1 MLRWEVAYQ
10 MLRLLKSFS
19 LTAKLAMLIVGINLA
34 GIAGL
39 SSYSWISQRDT
50 MLTLAEAS
58 WAKDSNQFAN
68 LAAGGVK
75 WGKAD
80 AVAETYKVYR
90 DDAGLD
96 LVQFAALNAE
106 LKMVDSW
113 RREGIEGLS
122 TDDAI
127 GQALKAAPDKQLMD
141 TTGLSSGV
149 VSFITPLPLDK
160 SGKIPGYVFTTWS
173 AESVMATARE
183 NALIALA
190 IQAAVITIAVSA
202 FLIAMR
208 RLVGRPL
215 AAISGRISALQEGD
229 METPVLFQDKGD
241 EVGFLARALEQFR
254 LDAIETQ
261 AQRDRT
267 EQQQVVL
274 DQERARNTALSEE
287 AAETQR
293 RIIVR
298 LGEALSLLAG
308 GQLSTRLQDLGP
320 DFERLRIDFN
330 GMVDSVSQAIG
341 SIKTAS
347 LAVESGAGDLASQAE
362 QLAKRTE
369 QQAASLEE
377 TAAAL
382 DQVSSTVETSSR
394 GADHAGRMVS
404 EAKTEARESAEI
416 VRRAIGAMDR
426 IQSSS
431 SQIGQIITVI
441 DEIAFQTN
449 LLALNAGVEA
459 ARAGEAGKGFAV
471 VAQEVR
477 ELAQRSAN
485 AAKEIK
491 QLVSSSSAEVA
502 GGVSL
507 VNETGEALLKI
518 EERIGKIA
526 ETIVAIAA
534 SYREQSSGLKEINH
548 AINDM
553 DQATQRNAAMVEE
566 TSAACHD
573 LLGQSQLL
581 QNAAGRFSLAVA
593 GQPTSRAA

>member
-1 MLRWEVAYQ
+1 MLR
-10 MLRLLKSFS
+10 MLKSFS
-19 LTAKLAMLIVGINLA
+19 LTTKLAMLIVGINLV

-39 SSYSWISQRDT
+39 SSYSWISQRNT
-50 MLTLAEAS
+50 ILALAEAG
-58 WAKDSNQFAN
+58 WGKDSTQFAD

-90 DDAGLD
+90 DDVSLD
-96 LVQFAALNAE
+96 LVQFAALNAQ
-106 LKMVDSW
+106 MAFVDSW
-113 RREGIEGLS
+113 RRDGVEGLA
-122 TDDAI
+122 TDETITA
-127 GQALKAAPDKQLMD
+127 ALKAAPDKQLID
-141 TTGLSSGV
+141 ESNIGAGL
-149 VSFITPLPLDK
+149 VSFVTPLPVDK
-160 SGKIPGYVFTTWS
+160 SGKIPGYVYTTWS
-173 AESVMATARE
+173 AERVMATAR
-183 NALIALA
+183 NSALISLA
-190 IQAAVITIAVSA
+190 IQAAVITIAVTA
-202 FLIAMR
+202 FLVAMR

-215 AAISGRISALQEGD
+215 GAISSRITALQQGD
-229 METPVLFQDKGD
+229 MDTPVLFQNKGD

-261 AQRDRT
+261 AQRDRAN
-267 EQQQVVL
+267 QQQIVL
-274 DQERARNTALSEE
+274 DQERARNTAMTEE

-293 RIIVR
+293 RIIARV
-298 LGEALSLLAG
+298 GEALSLLAG
-308 GQLSTRLQDLGP
+308 GQLATRLQDLGP
-320 DFERLRIDFN
+320 DFEQLRVDFN
-330 GMVDSVSQAIG
+330 GMVDSVALAIS

-347 LAVESGAGDLASQAE
+347 LAVENGAGELASQAE

-382 DQVSSTVETSSR
+382 DEVASTVETSSK
-394 GADHAGRMVS
+394 GADHAGRMVN
-404 EAKTEARESAEI
+404 EAKTEARESAEV

-431 SQIGQIITVI
+431 SQIGQIISVI

-449 LLALNAGVEA
+449 QLALNAGVEA

-491 QLVSSSSAEVA
+491 QLVATSNAEVA

-507 VNETGEALLKI
+507 VNETGTALLKI
-518 EERIGKIA
+518 EERIGNIA
-526 ETIVAIAA
+526 ETIVAIAS

-553 DQATQRNAAMVEE
+553 DQATQLNAAMVEE

-573 LLGQSQLL
+573 LLNQSRLL
-581 QNAAGRFSLAVA
+581 QEAAGRFSLAA
-593 GQPTSRAA
+593 DHPASRAA

>member
-1 MLRWEVAYQ
+1 MLRF
-10 MLRLLKSFS
+10 LKSFS
-19 LTAKLAMLIVGINLA
+19 LTTKLAMLIVGINLV
-34 GIAGL
+34 GIASL
-39 SSYSWISQRDT
+39 STYSWISQRNT
-50 MLTLAEAS
+50 MLTLAEHG
-58 WAKDSNQFAN
+58 WGKDSIQFAD

-90 DDAGLD
+90 DNAALD
-96 LVQFAALNAE
+96 LVQFSALNAE
-106 LKMVDSW
+106 MKVIDAW
-113 RREGIEGLS
+113 RRDGIEGLA
-122 TDDAI
+122 TDEAI
-127 GQALKAAPDKQLMD
+127 AAALKAAPDKQVID
-141 TTGLSSGV
+141 ESNIGAGL
-149 VSFITPLPLDK
+149 VSFVTPLPLDK
-160 SGKIPGYVFTTWS
+160 SGKIPGYIFTTWS
-173 AESVMATARE
+173 AERVLATARTS
-183 NALIALA
+183 ALISLA
-190 IQAAVITIAVSA
+190 IQAAVIAIAVIA

-208 RLVGRPL
+208 RLVGQPL
-215 AAISGRISALQEGD
+215 GAISARISALQQGD
-229 METPVLFQDKGD
+229 MQTPVVFQDKGD

-261 AQRDRT
+261 AQRDRA
-267 EQQQVVL
+267 EHQQVVL
-274 DQERARNTALSEE
+274 EQERARNAAMSEE
-287 AAETQR
+287 AADTQR
-293 RIIVR
+293 RIIDRV
-298 LGEALSLLAG
+298 GEALALLAN
-308 GQLSTRLQDLGP
+308 GQLATRLQDLGP
-320 DFERLRIDFN
+320 DFEQLRVDFN
-330 GMVDSVSQAIG
+330 GMVESVAEAIK
-341 SIKTAS
+341 SIKSAS
-347 LAVESGAGDLASQAE
+347 LAVESGAGELAGQAE

-382 DQVSSTVETSSR
+382 DHVASTVETSSKD
-394 GADHAGRMVS
+394 ADHAGRMVS
-404 EAKTEARESAEI
+404 EAKAEARESAEV

-431 SQIGQIITVI
+431 SQIGQIISVI

-491 QLVSSSSAEVA
+491 QLVATSNAEVA

-518 EERIGKIA
+518 EERIGNIA
-526 ETIVAIAA
+526 DTIVAIAA
-534 SYREQSSGLKEINH
+534 SYRDQSSGLKEINH

-573 LLGQSQLL
+573 LLSQSRLL
-581 QNAAGRFSLAVA
+581 QEAAGRFSLASG
-593 GQPTSRAA
+593 GQTARAA

>member
-1 MLRWEVAYQ
+1 
-10 MLRLLKSFS
+10 MLRLLNSFS
-19 LTAKLAMLIVGINLA
+19 LTMKLATLIVGINLL
-34 GIAGL
+34 GIIGL

-58 WAKDSNQFAN
+58 WGKDSTQFAS

-75 WGKAD
+75 WGKAE
-80 AVAETYKVYR
+80 AVAETYKLYR
-90 DDAGLD
+90 DDPALD
-96 LVQFAALNAE
+96 LVQFAALNAD
-106 LKMVDSW
+106 LKVVDTW
-113 RREGIEGLS
+113 RREGIQGLAG
-122 TDDAI
+122 DEAI
-127 GQALKAAPDKQLMD
+127 LAALRAAPSNQVLDISQ
-141 TTGLSSGV
+141 LSSGV
-149 VSFITPLPLDK
+149 VSFVTPLPLDK
-160 SGKIPGYVFTTWS
+160 NGKAQGYVFTTWS
-173 AESVMATARE
+173 AQQVLATARN
-183 NALIALA
+183 NALVSLA
-190 IQAAVITIAVSA
+190 IQGAVIAFAVTA

-208 RLVGRPL
+208 RMVGRPL
-215 AAISGRISALQEGD
+215 GLISGRISALQKGD
-229 METPVLFQDKGD
+229 MDTPVLFQDKGD

-254 LDAIETQ
+254 LDAIETT
-261 AQRDRT
+261 AQRQRA
-267 EQQQVVL
+267 EQQQLSL
-274 DQERARNTALSEE
+274 DQERARNAAMSEE

-293 RIIVR
+293 RIIDRV
-298 LGEALSLLAG
+298 GAALSLLAG
-308 GQLSTRLQDLGP
+308 GQLATRLNDLGP
-320 DFERLRIDFN
+320 DFEQLRVDFN
-330 GMVDSVSQAIG
+330 AMVDSVSDAIS

-347 LAVESGAGDLASQAE
+347 VAVENGAGELAGQAE

-382 DQVSSTVETSSR
+382 DQVAATVKTSSNS
-394 GADHAGRMVS
+394 ADHAGRMVG
-404 EAKTEARESAEI
+404 EAKTEARESAEV

-491 QLVSSSSAEVA
+491 QLVATSNAEVA
-502 GGVSL
+502 GGVNL
-507 VNETGEALLKI
+507 VNETGAALLKI
-518 EERIGKIA
+518 EDRIGNIA

-534 SYREQSSGLKEINH
+534 SYREQSSGLQEINH

-573 LLGQSQLL
+573 LLGQSRLL
-581 QNAAGRFSLAVA
+581 QEAAGRFTLAA
-593 GQPTSRAA
+593 SDPRGSKAA